1 MIDFAH
7 YFPRQC
13 FPVIMAMFLSP
24 WQLLA
29 QAQIPQQFPV
39 PTHLKI
45 YVLVG
50 NNAVNFIPDRQGATP
65 VVEVRDDHELP
76 VTGAAVEF
84 TLPDTGPGGEFLNG
98 KHTFS
103 AVTNTEGQ
111 AEAFF
116 TVRPEP
122 GPFLIRVTATI
133 DTRAGSAVIR
143 QMNTLKASE
152 AANATIKP
160 HHWYKNWKILAIA
173 GAGITA
179 AVVVLATRGGSGAN
193 SGANSGTAVG
203 VTPGIPTFGAPH

>member
-13 FPVIMAMFLSP
+13 LPVILAMSLSP
-24 WQLLA
+24 WQLSA
-29 QAQIPQQFPV
+29 QAQTPQQFPV
-39 PTHLKI
+39 PTKLKI
-45 YVLVG
+45 YVLGG
-50 NNAVNFIPDRQGATP
+50 NNAINFIPDHQGATP

-133 DTRAGSAVIR
+133 DTRSGSAAIR
-143 QMNTLKASE
+143 QMNSLKASE
-152 AANATIKP
+152 AAKATMQP

-179 AVVVLATRGGSGAN
+179 LVVVLATRGG

>member
-1 MIDFAH
+1 MIDFEH
-7 YFPRQC
+7 YLPRQC
-13 FPVIMAMFLSP
+13 MSVILAMFLSP
-24 WQLLA
+24 WQLSALA
-29 QAQIPQQFPV
+29 QTPQQSPV
-39 PTHLKI
+39 PTKLKI

-50 NNAVNFIPDRQGATP
+50 NNAVNFIPDHQGATP

-143 QMNTLKASE
+143 QMNSLKASE
-152 AANATIKP
+152 AANATMKP
-160 HHWYKNWKILAIA
+160 HRWYKNWKILAIA

-179 AVVVLATRGGSGAN
+179 LVVVLATRGGSGAK
-193 SGANSGTAVG
+193 SGTAVG